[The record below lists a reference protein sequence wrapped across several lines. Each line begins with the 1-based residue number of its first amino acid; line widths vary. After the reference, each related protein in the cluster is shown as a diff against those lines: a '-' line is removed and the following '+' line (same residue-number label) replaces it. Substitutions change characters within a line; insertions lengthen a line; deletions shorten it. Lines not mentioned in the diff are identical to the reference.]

1 LKDRFGLRWQVV
13 PSELPAILGDSDPGR
28 AQRAMQAMMTIKKL
42 DIDAL
47 KEAADGAVRQ
57 PS

>member
-1 LKDRFGLRWQVV
+1 MKDRFGLRWQVV